1 MEDEEAVHGDF
12 KENPERDCSNYF
24 GKKPVK

>member
-1 MEDEEAVHGDF
+1 MDDDEAVNGEF